1 MAATR
6 ARQRHFISYCRAATF
21 CGEPVLLR
29 RSPILAAVMEKLG
42 GDPAAVQFEERGPPS
57 EKEAE
62 VAGRARAHGTTLE
75 QVLVR
80 ERARG
85 E

>member
-6 ARQRHFISYCRAATF
+6 ARQRHFISYCRAAPF

-42 GDPAAVQFEERGPPS
+42 SDPAAVKFEERGLPS

-62 VAGRARAHGTTLE
+62 VAGRARARGMTLE
-75 QVLVR
+75 QVLMRGARR
-80 ERARG
+80 E
-85 E
+85 